1 MTTLVLGLALFIGVH
16 ALSTFRDFR
25 ASLVGRLGDMGFKG
39 LYAVVSLVGLVLI
52 VQGFGAARAAGPA
65 QLWTPPAFLG
75 HVAAVLMTFSFIA
88 ITAAYVPLGKIKA
101 TLKHPMLAGVKAW
114 AFAHLLVNG
123 DVASL
128 LLFGAFLAWAVYD
141 RISLKK
147 RPNSDPP
154 SSGWTVGDALAVG
167 GGLAATVVFMIWLHP
182 LLIGVPARL
191 G

>member
-16 ALSTFRDFR
+16 CLSTFRDFR
-25 ASLVGRLGDMGFKG
+25 ASLVGRLGEMGYKG
-39 LYAVVSLVGLVLI
+39 LYTVASIIGIILV
-52 VQGFGAARAAGPA
+52 VQGFGSVRAAGPL
-65 QLWTPPAFLG
+65 QLWTPPAFMG
-75 HVAAVLMTFSFIA
+75 HLAAVLMTFSFVAIA
-88 ITAAYVPLGKIKA
+88 AAYAPLGKIKA

-128 LLFGAFLAWAVYD
+128 LLFGAFLAWAVYA
-141 RISLKK
+141 RISMKK

-154 SSGWTVGDALAVG
+154 SSGWTIGDALAVG
-167 GGLAATVVFMIWLHP
+167 AGLATTVVFMIWLHP
-182 LLIGVPARL
+182 LLIGVPAWL